1 MTVELFHILIWCHI
15 VTGAVGIVAFWVPV
29 TTQRGGSWH
38 VRIGRI
44 FTYCML
50 VTGFFAVGISTMTLI
65 APVATHPDPALKG
78 DAELIRGIFGW
89 MMQYL
94 AILTINLAWFGW
106 QAAIN
111 KRDHAKNR
119 EWRNYLLQILVTVT
133 AAHCLIRGIMI
144 GQVLMVAI
152 SFVGFATV
160 ATNMWFLTKE
170 KPGVFD
176 WQLEH
181 IKALVGAGISVY
193 TAFLAFGAVRL
204 MPELALNP
212 LLWAVPLA
220 TGIALIVYNQRKVRK
235 RFTRSENTEARE
247 HPTRRAVS

>member
-1 MTVELFHILIWCHI
+1 MIVDTFHILVWCHI
-15 VTGAVGIVAFWVPV
+15 VSGAIGLVAFWVPIAS
-29 TTQRGGSWH
+29 QKGGSLH
-38 VRIGRI
+38 ARVGKI

-50 VTGFFAVGISTMTLI
+50 ITGFVAIGISSATLL
-65 APVATHPDPALKG
+65 APVETHPAPELKG

-94 AILTINLAWFGW
+94 AVLTINLAWFGW

-111 KRDHAKNR
+111 KRNHPANWQ
-119 EWRNYLLQILVTVT
+119 WRNIVLQVALFVTSLNCLVQ
-133 AAHCLIRGIMI
+133 GII
-144 GQVLMVAI
+144 IDQVLMIGI

-160 ATNMWFLTKE
+160 ATNLRFLLRA
-170 KPGVFD
+170 KPAVYE

-204 MPELALNP
+204 MPSLALNP
-212 LLWAVPLA
+212 VLWAIPL
-220 TGIALIVYNQRKVRK
+220 TIGISLIIYHQQKVK
-235 RFTRSENTEARE
+235 RRFSRTSS
-247 HPTRRAVS
+247 PVKSVSPAE

>member
-1 MTVELFHILIWCHI
+1 MTVQLFHILVGCHI
-15 VTGAVGIVAFWVPV
+15 VTGAIGIVAFWVPV
-29 TTQRGGSWH
+29 TSQRGGTWH
-38 VRIGRI
+38 VRVGRI

-50 VTGFFAVGISTMTLI
+50 ITGFFAIGISTTTLL

-94 AILTINLAWFGW
+94 AILTVNLAWFGW

-111 KRDHAKNR
+111 KRDHSKNR

-160 ATNMWFLTKE
+160 ATNMWFLLKE
-170 KPGVFD
+170 KPGFFD

-204 MPELALNP
+204 MPEVALNP
-212 LLWAVPLA
+212 ILWAIPLV
-220 TGIALIVYNQRKVRK
+220 TGISLIIYNQRMVRK
-235 RFTRSENTEARE
+235 RYSRASTKSEPIDKRQVT
-247 HPTRRAVS
+247 S

>member
-1 MTVELFHILIWCHI
+1 VR
-15 VTGAVGIVAFWVPV
+15 VGRV
-29 TTQRGGSWH
+29 
-38 VRIGRI
+38 

-50 VTGFFAVGISTMTLI
+50 LTGFIAVGISTTTLL

-111 KRDHAKNR
+111 KRAHEKNR
-119 EWRNYLLQILVTVT
+119 EWRNWILQILVTVT

-144 GQVLMVAI
+144 EQILMVAI

-160 ATNMWFLTKE
+160 ATNMWFLMKE
-170 KPGVFD
+170 KPGFFD

-204 MPELALNP
+204 MPEIALNP
-212 LLWAVPLA
+212 ILWAIPLV
-220 TGIALIVYNQRKVRK
+220 TGVSLIIYNQRKVRK
-235 RFTRSENTEARE
+235 RYTRSTQNK
-247 HPTRRAVS
+247 AVDVEGQTVS